1 MRWISALALGV
12 ALLPLP
18 AIAAAAPACSAPA
31 AMSDGWTVA
40 PPEKEGLDRKMIC
53 AIGPRV
59 GSLQQADPNGVVV
72 VRHGALVYEHHFG
85 SNPLYDALLGN
96 DDNATAVHR
105 LASITKSVVALL
117 TGIAFDRGYLE
128 SLDTPVFSFFPE
140 YADLRTPDKQ
150 RITLRDLLTMT
161 SGLTW
166 PELSV
171 SYSNPSNI
179 ETERLLAAPDPYRF
193 VLQQPLAATPGTVWD
208 YDSGGVDLIGAILR
222 EVSRRP
228 LDQFAKEALFD
239 PLGIKD
245 WAWNVL
251 KNGDPF
257 AAGGLW
263 LRPRD
268 LAKIGQLVLNHGSWH
283 GRRIVSA
290 AWLEQMTAPHSP
302 PGWSLASLGADAYG
316 YLWWLGR
323 SSIYDRDIDWIAGI
337 GYAGQ
342 RLYVVPSLDLVVVV
356 TAGVRKWSYTQS
368 LAGDTALDMVL
379 GAATKH

>member
-1 MRWISALALGV
+1 MRSIAVLAFAF

-18 AIAAAAPACSAPA
+18 AIAAAGPACSAPA
-31 AMSDGWTVA
+31 ATSDGWRVA
-40 PPEKEGLDRKMIC
+40 PPEKEGLDPKMIC
-53 AIGPRV
+53 AIGPRLE
-59 GSLQQADPNGVVV
+59 SLKQADPNGVVV
-72 VRHGALVYEHHFG
+72 VRHVALVYEHHFG
-85 SNPLYDALLGN
+85 TNPLFDALLAN

-105 LASITKSVVALL
+105 VASITKSVVALL
-117 TGIAFDRGYLE
+117 TGIAFDRGYLK

-140 YADLRTPDKQ
+140 YADLRTPDKE

-166 PELSV
+166 PELAV
-171 SYSNPSNI
+171 SYNNPSNI
-179 ETERLLAAPDPYRF
+179 EDQRLLTAPDPYRF
-193 VLQQPLAATPGTVWD
+193 ILQQPLAATPGMVWN
-208 YDSGGVDLIGAILR
+208 YDSGGVGLIGAILR
-222 EVSRRP
+222 EVSGRA
-228 LDQFAKEALFD
+228 LDRFARQALFD

-245 WAWNVL
+245 WAWAVL
-251 KNGDPF
+251 RNGDPW
-257 AAGGLW
+257 ASGGLW

-290 AWLEQMTAPHSP
+290 TWLIQMTAPHSP
-302 PGWSLASLGADAYG
+302 PGWSLSSLGADAYG

-323 SSIYDRDIDWIAGI
+323 SSIYDRDIDWVAGI
-337 GYAGQ
+337 GYGGQ

-356 TAGVRKWSYTQS
+356 TAGVHKRSFTQS

-379 GAATKH
+379 GAATKR